1 MLYLLLFYHHDKC
14 DNDYHHPLLIYLL
27 LLHRHN
33 AGIVASPLYVHQEDD
48 FVLDV
53 RGMLS
58 YGDAVKEKTFGFG
71 SRNSSSSS
79 ISNGSGSSSSNNSSG
94 GGGAGSLKIT
104 DCSLD
109 RHIVFN
115 HCSLSAI
122 QVTFDLARPLQI
134 TWRNIS
140 AYC

>member
-1 MLYLLLFYHHDKC
+1 
-14 DNDYHHPLLIYLL
+14 
-27 LLHRHN
+27 
-33 AGIVASPLYVHQEDD
+33 VHQEDD

-71 SRNSSSSS
+71 SR
-79 ISNGSGSSSSNNSSG
+79 GGSSGSSG
-94 GGGAGSLKIT
+94 GGGSSSSSGGGGGGGGGGGAGVLKVT

-122 QVTFDLARPLQI
+122 QVTCDSARSMEIAPLIVDKQI
-134 TWRNIS
+134 EIS
-140 AYC
+140 HGNETQSQVQAQSVTFSRRV

>member
-1 MLYLLLFYHHDKC
+1 
-14 DNDYHHPLLIYLL
+14 
-27 LLHRHN
+27 
-33 AGIVASPLYVHQEDD
+33 VHQEDD

-71 SRNSSSSS
+71 SRSSS
-79 ISNGSGSSSSNNSSG
+79 ISSGSSSSG
-94 GGGAGSLKIT
+94 GGGGVGAVSLKIT